1 MIIYNIDKLD
11 EDVNCPIS
19 YVNDIYVNYEKIKY
33 ILKYVC
39 KIYDV
44 KSIEVYSDYIKYRI
58 TTSDWF
64 EYYTISFNNI
74 EIIDNYLY
82 IVESINDGIV
92 LDRLLKIMKLNDNL
106 QY

>member
-1 MIIYNIDKLD
+1 MIVYNIDKLD

-19 YVNDIYVNYEKIKY
+19 YVNDIYVNDEKIKY
-33 ILKYVC
+33 VLKYVY

-74 EIIDNYLY
+74 EIINNNLY

>member
-1 MIIYNIDKLD
+1 MIVYNIDKLD
-11 EDVNCPIS
+11 KDVNCPIS
-19 YVNDIYVNYEKIKY
+19 YVNDININNEKIKY
-33 ILKYVC
+33 ILKYVY

-74 EIIDNYLY
+74 EIINNNLY
-82 IVESINDGIV
+82 IVESIDDGIV
-92 LDRLLKIMKLNDNL
+92 LDRLLKIMKLNENL